1 MANTVRMSGNLPGTK
16 ASGVQAHDDD
26 FLGSEAPGPM
36 VVVAIIERK
45 KRTVDDV
52 TEEVTAA
59 TRITQIEPLVGD
71 AKATALTLLREARQ
85 ERTGEA
91 ELDGID
97 GDDAGDES

>member
-1 MANTVRMSGNLPGTK
+1 MANSVRMSGNLPGEK
-16 ASGVQAHDDD
+16 KSGVQEHDDD
-26 FLGSEAPGPM
+26 FLGAEVPEPM

-59 TRITQIEPLVGD
+59 TRITQIEPLAGD
-71 AKATALTLLREARQ
+71 ARTAALALLSAARV
-85 ERTGEA
+85 ERTGET

-97 GDDAGDES
+97 GDDAEDEA